1 MQILDSYKV
10 NGRPFR
16 FEELENGNF
25 KRVWEGRNY
34 DYMMKSDISGQ
45 NVRFYVET
53 ENGVAYPAELKKGKV
68 TIKDLKLR
76 EQYIEVNANNGH
88 KKYVAQ
94 IAKLKESNLVYAELQ
109 KLINDGGVIQ
119 MWCEA
124 TDYEQ
129 TNPIQVTILKN
140 GKNINISELL
150 KIKEFAAFNFA
161 KFYNEYQ
168 A

>member
-53 ENGVAYPAELKKGKV
+53 ENGVALMASVVVKIRVASSLFVICWLFNYPHVKPQNPTFRQFGTWCKEIHL
-68 TIKDLKLR
+68 
-76 EQYIEVNANNGH
+76 VNFQGCFQCRFLNP
-88 KKYVAQ
+88 
-94 IAKLKESNLVYAELQ
+94 LNLNH
-109 KLINDGGVIQ
+109 IH
-119 MWCEA
+119 
-124 TDYEQ
+124 
-129 TNPIQVTILKN
+129 
-140 GKNINISELL
+140 
-150 KIKEFAAFNFA
+150 
-161 KFYNEYQ
+161 
-168 A
+168 